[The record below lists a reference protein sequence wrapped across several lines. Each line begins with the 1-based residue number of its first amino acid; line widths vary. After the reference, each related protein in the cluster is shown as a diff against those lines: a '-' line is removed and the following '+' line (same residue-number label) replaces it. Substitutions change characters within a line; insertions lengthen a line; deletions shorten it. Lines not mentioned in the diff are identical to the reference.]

1 MERRKK
7 NKTGTDRSV
16 STGEGIPDLS
26 EPLQEQESNL
36 FSLISL
42 ASILLSSP
50 PLPLCFHTSIT
61 LSSQH
66 SIAPWNA
73 RPLGPGERGGEEGEG
88 GRTVWIKGRTIAK
101 SAAVNFTHT
110 HTHKILTLL

>member
-36 FSLISL
+36 SSLISL

-50 PLPLCFHTSIT
+50 PLPLCFHPSIT

-73 RPLGPGERGGEEGEG
+73 RPLGPGEREEEEGG

-110 HTHKILTLL
+110 HKILTLL